1 MRLRLREDAPGLL
14 RVERTT
20 PTPAW
25 LRRLGILATINV
37 VIGFAFIPAASAFS
51 FCYIPFVC
59 QAKAAIDFVS
69 NPMGYLL
76 QQLTNADIWF
86 LQKMLDL
93 IQATTTID
101 LTSGNFLAQYG
112 MIFAAS
118 SLITVALWLIAV
130 AKRAVRGV
138 GLGTAIGEAAG
149 FLLLQFVVNALT
161 PGAIALLLTAVD
173 DVTSI
178 FTPYAVNNF
187 KPFLENMLKVV
198 ASSPDQGL
206 GQLMVVNLIMLLGAL
221 LMWVELLIRAA
232 AIYTA
237 VALGPIINAGLVDRD
252 LWGRSKKWFGALF
265 SVALTKPVLFALL
278 GLGGSVLTSS
288 GGSLSDSV
296 STTLVGALILLLA
309 VFSSAMLYRWL
320 PMFGDE
326 MAQLH
331 HDRKALQNTGPAA
344 AIDGPAQHAN
354 RALGQYAQDAIVG
367 GQGGGQKADAAK
379 AAARKATGN
388 KMAAVGTP
396 VGFATMVAKG
406 ATTAMKNKATSSPG
420 AQGTSSGGGT
430 PSEQSGGTGGSPGA
444 EGSDGTGGAPTTAQ
458 SNSSASPSVVGPGG
472 GTSPQGNSASGTT
485 GEAPASAQRPGQ
497 PTAPTGPVVSG
508 NQPAQQQSNPLS
520 APKWP
525 SSSTGTASGSGPSV
539 LPSAQSPATG
549 TASSTGPSAL
559 PPAQSPATGT
569 ASSTG
574 PSVLPSAQPPA
585 TGADTQLQQN
595 PSKDNT

>member
-14 RVERTT
+14 RVERAT
-20 PTPAW
+20 PAPAW
-25 LRRLGILATINV
+25 LRRLGILAAINV

-69 NPMGYLL
+69 DPMGYLL

-93 IQATTTID
+93 IQATTTIN
-101 LTSGNFLAQYG
+101 LTSSDFLAQYG

-118 SLITVALWLIAV
+118 SLITVALWFIAV

-198 ASSPDQGL
+198 ASSPDQGV

-265 SVALTKPVLFALL
+265 SVILTKPVLFALL

-288 GGSLSDSV
+288 SGGLSDSV

-320 PMFGDE
+320 PVFGDE

-331 HDRKALQNTGPAA
+331 HDRKSLQNTGPAA

-379 AAARKATGN
+379 AAARKATAS
-388 KMAAVGTP
+388 KAAAGTP
-396 VGFATMVAKG
+396 VGFATMVAKST
-406 ATTAMKNKATSSPG
+406 ATAVKNKATSSPG

-430 PSEQSGGTGGSPGA
+430 PSEQSSSTGGTPGA
-444 EGSDGTGGAPTTAQ
+444 EGSDGKGGPPTTAQ
-458 SNSSASPSVVGPGG
+458 SSSSASPSVVSSGG
-472 GTSPQGNSASGTT
+472 GTAPQGNSAADTT
-485 GEAPASAQRPGQ
+485 GKAPASAQRPGQ
-497 PTAPTGPVVSG
+497 PTTATGPVVSG
-508 NQPAQQQSNPLS
+508 SQPTQQPPHPLS
-520 APKWP
+520 APQWP

-539 LPSAQSPATG
+539 LPSVQPPATG
-549 TASSTGPSAL
+549 TASGS
-559 PPAQSPATGT
+559 
-569 ASSTG
+569 G
-574 PSVLPSAQPPA
+574 PSVLPSVQPPA
-585 TGADTQLQQN
+585 TGTDTQPKQN